1 MGITFNAD
9 EIFEMAEEIERNG
22 AKFYREAAG
31 NSSSKETKKM
41 FLDMALMEDGHLKT
55 FQLMRKELA
64 EAEKLTTTFDPDNQA
79 ALYLQAMADSHGT
92 EGRKKQTQ
100 KLTGDESVN
109 EILKI
114 ALEAEINSVVFYT
127 GLKELVSARAGKNK
141 IEDIIKEEIAHIGTI
156 KSKMANL
163 T

>member
-1 MGITFNAD
+1 
-9 EIFEMAEEIERNG
+9 
-22 AKFYREAAG
+22 
-31 NSSSKETKKM
+31 
-41 FLDMALMEDGHLKT
+41 MALMEDGHLKT